1 MKVRMVVGLVA
12 AVLLGAGAVALGEEE
27 RGSDG
32 GRPTVVPVN
41 NPQYAAECGSCHM
54 AYPPGLLP
62 ARSWQKVMGGLAD
75 HFGENAELAPDVAKV
90 LSDYL
95 VSNSADHATALR
107 SERITRTLQPD
118 QAPLRISE
126 LPFFA
131 REHREIPA
139 RASTGNPKVKSMSN
153 CNACHSRAA
162 AGSFTEHEIR
172 IPGFPRW
179 ED

>member
-1 MKVRMVVGLVA
+1 MKVRMVVGLLA
-12 AVLLGAGAVALGEEE
+12 AVLIGSGAFALAEEE
-27 RGSDG
+27 SGRAG

-41 NPQYAAECGSCHM
+41 NPQYAEECGSCHM

-62 ARSWQKVMGGLAD
+62 ARSWQKIMAGLD
-75 HFGENAELAPDVAKV
+75 NHFGENAELTPDVAKT
-90 LSDYL
+90 LNDYL
-95 VSNSADHATALR
+95 VANAADHSVALR

-118 QAPLRISE
+118 QVPMRITE

-131 REHREIPA
+131 REHRKIPA
-139 RASTGNPKVKSMSN
+139 RISTDNPKVKSMSN

-162 AGSFTEHEIR
+162 AGSFTEREIR
-172 IPGFPRW
+172 IPGYPGW